1 MAQHS
6 HSRVPKFGNWESG
19 DISYTSY
26 FKNVRKERT
35 GILRMNPND
44 PEENPKAVVN
54 ADYSIVQ
61 APLHVNSR
69 KSIISP
75 VENNHHVVAG
85 KVRHRGNHRSQLTSK
100 SGSDRSNSNSSLMQ
114 HSHRRDRSGKKKS
127 SLAEGI
133 SNLSSCY
140 SRHPT
145 RSDSSH
151 HREASVPK
159 FGAWDEA
166 DPSSGDGFTVIFNK
180 VKEEKQIAS
189 SLYPVNVPQ
198 QPSYHSNTQRRGRSS
213 SRSKICCCL
222 FSCGRE

>member
-1 MAQHS
+1 MAQ

-19 DISYTSY
+19 DIAYTAY
-26 FKNVRKERT
+26 FENVRKERT
-35 GILRMNPND
+35 GVLRMNPND
-44 PEENPKAVVN
+44 PEENPEAFVN

-75 VENNHHVVAG
+75 VENNHVVAG
-85 KVRHRGNHRSQLTSK
+85 KVRHRGNHRSHLTSE
-100 SGSDRSNSNSSLMQ
+100 SGSDRSNSDSSLMQ
-114 HSHRRDRSGKKKS
+114 HSHRRDKSDKKKS

-133 SNLSSCY
+133 SNSSSGH

-145 RSDSSH
+145 RSDPPH

-189 SLYPVNVPQ
+189 SHYPVNVPQ

-213 SRSKICCCL
+213 SRSKISCCL